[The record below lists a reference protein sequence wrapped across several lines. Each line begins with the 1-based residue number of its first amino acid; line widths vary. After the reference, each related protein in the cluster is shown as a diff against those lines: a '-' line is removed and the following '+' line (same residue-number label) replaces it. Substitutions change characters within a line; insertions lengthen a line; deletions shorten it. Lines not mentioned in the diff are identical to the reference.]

1 MLYCFYIYYFE
12 AVAEVFNSVYNIV
25 FKSAQEMPELP
36 EVETSVRAIQGFS
49 NKILKSISVSNSNL
63 RWPVDLDSFE
73 KIQKQRV
80 FSITRRAKYIL
91 FNLKNKTI
99 LLHLGMTGTIRIT
112 EKDSNFYKKHDHLR
126 FTFNNGELIYN
137 DPRRFGSIHL
147 VEDDEDHFLLN
158 KLGPEPLTQNFNGEY
173 FYQAIKN
180 SSAPIK
186 SALMNQHHVVGVGNI
201 YANEI
206 LFDAGIRPT
215 KRCRALTKK
224 ETSKIEMSAKKIL
237 QRAIEMGGTTLQDF
251 FQPDGNKGYF
261 KIELAVYDR
270 AEERCIRCNK
280 QKIKRIVQAQR
291 ATFFCKDC
299 QT

>member
-1 MLYCFYIYYFE
+1 
-12 AVAEVFNSVYNIV
+12 
-25 FKSAQEMPELP
+25 MPELP
-36 EVETSVRAIQGFS
+36 EVETSVRAIQDFS
-49 NKILKSISVSNSNL
+49 GQMLRSINISNPNL
-63 RWPVDLDSFE
+63 RWPADTEGLKKIKDL
-73 KIQKQRV
+73 RV
-80 FSITRRAKYIL
+80 QSITRRAKYIL
-91 FNLKNKTI
+91 FNLSSQSI

-112 EKDSNFYKKHDHLR
+112 GQYSNFYKKHDHVE
-126 FTFNNGELIYN
+126 FNFNNGKLIYN

-147 VEDDEDHFLLN
+147 VEDHKDHFLLN
-158 KLGPEPLTQNFNGEY
+158 KLGPEPLSEKFNGEY
-173 FYQAIKN
+173 FYQVIKN

-186 SALMNQHHVVGVGNI
+186 SALMNQHHVVGIGNI

-215 KRCRALTKK
+215 KKCRALTIK
-224 ETSKIEMSAKKIL
+224 ETLKIEMSTKKIL
-237 QRAIEMGGTTLQDF
+237 KRAIKVGGTTLQDF

-270 AEERCIRCNK
+270 AEQKCIRCDK